1 MACYET
7 RTVVNLTGNE
17 AVTLPDVRG
26 ALIRVLRGSLWL
38 TEEKQRRDVVLRAG
52 DDFVVEFDGKTVVEA
67 RNGAR
72 FTVTGRD
79 GKDLELPRCAPSL
92 ARFASN
98 LASWLSPPRHV
109 PYF

>member
-17 AVTLPDVRG
+17 AVTLPNVRG

-52 DDFVVEFDGKTVVEA
+52 DDFVVEFNGKTVVEA

-72 FTVTGRD
+72 FTLTGRD
-79 GKDLELPRCAPSL
+79 GKDLELRRCEPSL

-98 LASWLSPPRHV
+98 LASWLSPPRQV
-109 PYF
+109 PYL